1 MGILINCARFLKACP
16 VRGRV
21 LMLGRQNLYVDAD
34 DLSRLC
40 PGLAPSEYA
49 EPLLTYLGAE
59 KVDSMDASAYEG
71 ATIIHDLNQPVPDS
85 LCGQFDTVIDA
96 GTLEHVFNFP
106 VALAS
111 CMRMLRVGGHLII
124 HNGCNN
130 LCGHG
135 FYQFSPELFF
145 RALSPANGF
154 EVLRCV
160 IHEDY
165 AAAPWYE
172 VTDPDKAGKRV
183 EFINSMPTMLL
194 VLARKVAEI
203 EPFQNAPQQSD
214 YSRLWTKD
222 TRKAALPVKPS
233 RLHRMLARLLRPV
246 RLWQFRRRLLR
257 QTGLNQS
264 VYTKVTHTS
273 PE

>member
-1 MGILINCARFLKACP
+1 MGILIQCARFLKTAP
-16 VRGRV
+16 VSGRV
-21 LMLGRQNLYVDAD
+21 LMLGRQNLYIAAD
-34 DLSRLC
+34 DLEAIC
-40 PGLAPSEYA
+40 PGLTPSEYA
-49 EPLLTYLGAE
+49 EPLLTYLGAD

-85 LCGQFDTVIDA
+85 LHGQFDTVLDV
-96 GTLEHVFNFP
+96 GTLEHVFYFP

-111 CMRMLRVGGHLII
+111 CMKMLKVGGHLII
-124 HNGCNN
+124 HNICNN
-130 LCGHG
+130 WCGHG

-165 AAAPWYE
+165 AAAPWYD
-172 VTDPDKAGKRV
+172 VTDPDKAQRRV
-183 EFINSMPTMLL
+183 ELVNTMPAMIS
-194 VLARKVAEI
+194 VLAKKTAEV
-203 EPFQNAPQQSD
+203 EPFQAAPQQSD

-222 TRKAALPVKPS
+222 TRKAATPVKSS
-233 RLHRMLARLLRPV
+233 RWRQVLAGLLRPV
-246 RLWQFRRRLLR
+246 RLAMFRRRLLR
-257 QTGLNQS
+257 QNGLNQK
-264 VYTKVTHTS
+264 VYKPVTHTS